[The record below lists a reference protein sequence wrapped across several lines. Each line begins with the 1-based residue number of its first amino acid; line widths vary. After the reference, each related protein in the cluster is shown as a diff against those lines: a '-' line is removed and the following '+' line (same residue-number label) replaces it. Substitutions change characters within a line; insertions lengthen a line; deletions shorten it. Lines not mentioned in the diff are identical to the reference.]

1 MDKQL
6 IQRQTSLSANVI
18 AFCRYLR
25 DHGFFIGPR
34 EELDSLSALELLAPY
49 QDADIFQD
57 CLRATLARTPAQ
69 QRNFAS
75 LYQKYWRELD
85 KALDS
90 KIKDAEKEAK
100 KEKTQAPSLE
110 ALKNWLFGNQSEETT
125 DHSTYS
131 ATVAQGRK
139 DFSGFSDDELREIM
153 QLIRVMTVPL
163 SKQYNRRQRS
173 AKTPGAFDLRSTL
186 RQNLRRGGEIVQLAY
201 RKPKKRRIRLVL
213 LCDVSKSMD
222 LYSRFLLQF
231 MYAFRRVVSSVEAF
245 VFSTSL
251 HRISAQLD
259 HRDFVDILDELAD
272 TVPGWSG
279 GTRIG
284 ASLDTFNQDY
294 SHRLVDRNTI
304 VLIMSDGWDTGE
316 TELLADS
323 MAYLKRKAGRIIWLN
338 PLAGSPGY
346 QPSVGG
352 MQTALPY
359 VDVFAPA
366 YDLASLRKVVH
377 LL

>member
-1 MDKQL
+1 
-6 IQRQTSLSANVI
+6 
-18 AFCRYLR
+18 
-25 DHGFFIGPR
+25 
-34 EELDSLSALELLAPY
+34 
-49 QDADIFQD
+49 
-57 CLRATLARTPAQ
+57 
-69 QRNFAS
+69 
-75 LYQKYWRELD
+75 
-85 KALDS
+85 
-90 KIKDAEKEAK
+90 
-100 KEKTQAPSLE
+100 
-110 ALKNWLFGNQSEETT
+110 
-125 DHSTYS
+125 
-131 ATVAQGRK
+131 
-139 DFSGFSDDELREIM
+139 
-153 QLIRVMTVPL
+153 
-163 SKQYNRRQRS
+163 
-173 AKTPGAFDLRSTL
+173 
-186 RQNLRRGGEIVQLAY
+186 
-201 RKPKKRRIRLVL
+201 
-213 LCDVSKSMD
+213 
-222 LYSRFLLQF
+222 

-366 YDLASLRKVVH
+366 YDLASLRKVVR